1 LKIFVGIDD
10 TDSLDIGATGQSAN
24 ELRRIIM
31 SRGWGQPEP
40 VTRHQLLLHP
50 DIPYTSHNS
59 SMCFA
64 VEASSQYLPELI
76 RCAQEFLESSSA
88 PGSDPGLCVAADE
101 QIRDAEHLI
110 SFGFRAK
117 REILRKEDAY
127 QTALHCGLHLSEHGG
142 TGLGVIGAL
151 AGLALRLTGNDG
163 RFQGKIKLRQP
174 GAAMSTAEILASSE
188 IEEIQSIDGQPLVP
202 NDTVII
208 GEKIKTVL
216 LDGKRKLLVYRKNDE
231 WHTITN
237 QHIEMY

>member
-10 TDSLDIGATGQSAN
+10 TDSLEIGATGQTAN

-31 SRGWGQPEP
+31 GRGWGQPEP

-64 VEASSQYLPELI
+64 VEASSQYLQEMI

-88 PGSDPGLCVAADE
+88 PGADPGLCVAVDE
-101 QIRDAEHLI
+101 RIRNVEHLI
-110 SFGFRAK
+110 SFGCRAK
-117 REILRKEDAY
+117 REILQKEEAY
-127 QTALHCGLHLSEHGG
+127 QTARHCGLHLSEHGG

-163 RFQGKIKLRQP
+163 RFQVKIKLRQP
-174 GAAMSTAEILASSE
+174 GTAMSAAEILASSD
-188 IEEIQSIDGQPLVP
+188 IEEIQSIEGQPLLP
-202 NDTVII
+202 IETVII

-216 LDGKRKLLVYRKNDE
+216 LDSKRKLLVYRKNDE

-237 QHIEMY
+237 QHIELY